1 MIFSDGKFTTISF
14 FVTIATIWSGFTF
27 KKVGHEIFSLTII
40 DGEHALDS

>member
-1 MIFSDGKFTTISF
+1 MENLQQFRFSLRLLPFGA
-14 FVTIATIWSGFTF
+14 IAF